1 MIASFPIDYPYALS
15 LGQLWVRY
23 LLAGSVYLLLG
34 AGLWIVLHGFIFGK
48 SLKALTGGLL
58 LGVAMIFWPL
68 GLLPYL
74 RFIKFPVYLILTAAA
89 AGILLFLDRYLWK
102 RVRSI
107 NPEERK
113 IARRMVPLLVVIM
126 VLGTFIFAWLEN
138 SSDRNSYQ
146 ETSTKLEEAQSQLA
160 EIQQEAATVTA
171 QMAQDPAF
179 RKLFKNGNYS
189 ALNPLAQKEINTAQL
204 IDAVAITDQNGIT
217 VAAPHN
223 PLLVN
228 QDLTVLG
235 PAHVRVLGGEPSKTL
250 ELGITTPLVV
260 GAGTPLLENGEVI
273 GAVFAAKLI
282 DRAFVAA
289 LAQQIGVE
297 NLGIYCNCNKLYVS
311 TISNSQFDKAVQNF
325 AKLAFNEEN
334 VAENKSFIQNLTTE
348 GVTLTAAGQIL
359 TDENGQ
365 KLALLM
371 VFSPY
376 PPKEL
381 LWSLKAT
388 TVLTTGITIL
398 LFFSPL
404 VIHRLKE

>member
-1 MIASFPIDYPYALS
+1 M
-15 LGQLWVRY
+15 
-23 LLAGSVYLLLG
+23 
-34 AGLWIVLHGFIFGK
+34 
-48 SLKALTGGLL
+48 
-58 LGVAMIFWPL
+58 
-68 GLLPYL
+68 
-74 RFIKFPVYLILTAAA
+74 
-89 AGILLFLDRYLWK
+89 
-102 RVRSI
+102 
-107 NPEERK
+107 
-113 IARRMVPLLVVIM
+113 
-126 VLGTFIFAWLEN
+126 
-138 SSDRNSYQ
+138 
-146 ETSTKLEEAQSQLA
+146 
-160 EIQQEAATVTA
+160 
-171 QMAQDPAF
+171 
-179 RKLFKNGNYS
+179 
-189 ALNPLAQKEINTAQL
+189 
-204 IDAVAITDQNGIT
+204 
-217 VAAPHN
+217 
-223 PLLVN
+223 
-228 QDLTVLG
+228 
-235 PAHVRVLGGEPSKTL
+235 
-250 ELGITTPLVV
+250 V

-404 VIHRLKE
+404 VIHHLKE